1 VILLNLLPFTLRS
14 IAGSPDNHAW
24 LTDGAVPLISTLPQH
39 ERTTPAWHLSS
50 D

>member
-1 VILLNLLPFTLRS
+1 LRS
-14 IAGSPDNHAW
+14 IAGSPDDYAW
-24 LTDGAVPLISTLPQH
+24 LTDGTMTLIDTLPQH